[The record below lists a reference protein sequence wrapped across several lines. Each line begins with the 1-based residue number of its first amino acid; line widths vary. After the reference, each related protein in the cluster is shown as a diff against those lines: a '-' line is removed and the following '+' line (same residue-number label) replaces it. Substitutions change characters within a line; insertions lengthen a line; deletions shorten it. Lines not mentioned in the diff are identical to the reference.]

1 MAGGGIEVNNLEWW
15 NKMTKRERL
24 DLTDRDLIVLEVV
37 QKFRAIQSRHIA
49 ILCGFTSQSY
59 VEKRL
64 LKLTKFRYLNRARNL
79 AGFPYVYSLGVNG
92 KYELGF
98 LGKVPKPSEGIIR
111 HELGV
116 AEIACYLKIA
126 KNIDFEQMMTDRDFR
141 LYDTKKQTKDEY
153 SPLFESG
160 IDHLPDLAY
169 VDGEKLNVVEYER
182 TLKTKE
188 RLQSNILQ
196 NDQKNCTKNQL
207 WVVPKRRVS
216 IWNRINAITEE
227 FENADRNLDIIAFE
241 AVEEEVK
248 SFDLS
253 KNEPIIRTW
262 RDTKTLVDAF
272 KGLSNEFSGVLE
284 NGWDEYFKKD
294 QNALEEKIEGSE
306 DMEKEPERITPE
318 IEVPQTKQA
327 SEQPTSVKSTIP
339 ERIVIQK
346 SSKPKPDKNPFK
358 RFF

>member
-1 MAGGGIEVNNLEWW
+1 
-15 NKMTKRERL
+15 MTKRERL
-24 DLTDRDLIVLEVV
+24 DLTERDLIVLEVV

-153 SPLFESG
+153 NPLFESG

-196 NDQKNCTKNQL
+196 NDLKDCTKNQL
-207 WVVPKRRVS
+207 WVVPRRRVS
-216 IWNRINAITEE
+216 IWNRINDITKN
-227 FENADRNLDIIAFE
+227 FENADKNLDIIAFE
-241 AVEEEVK
+241 AVEEDVK
-248 SFDLS
+248 SYDLS
-253 KNEPIIRTW
+253 QNKPIIRTW
-262 RDTKTLVDAF
+262 RDTKSLVDAF
-272 KGLSNEFSGVLE
+272 KGLSDEFSGVVE
-284 NGWDEYFKKD
+284 QPWDKYLKKD
-294 QNALEEKIEGSE
+294 ENALEEKIEGFSE
-306 DMEKEPERITPE
+306 VVEVEE
-318 IEVPQTKQA
+318 IEIPESDVLETKPDI
-327 SEQPTSVKSTIP
+327 EQPTPRVPEAP
-339 ERIVIQK
+339 ERIVIKK
-346 SSKPKPDKNPFK
+346 SSKPKADKNPFK